1 MLSGS
6 LSHYRVR
13 HRRQCT
19 AAVTQPSS
27 IPLGPSDADV
37 PREDARKCV
46 EVAVTTQSRIPGF
59 RDESPADRLA
69 LAAKGTGIP
78 VEDLQVVTSGGLS
91 SEQAD
96 HMIENVVGVFGMPMG
111 VATNFTVNGGDV
123 LVPMATEEPSVVAAA
138 SNAARIARERG
149 GFRTSSSEPLMQA
162 QVQVL
167 DTVDPEGAR
176 LRLLEAREELVR
188 LADNQDP
195 QLVALGGG
203 MRDLHVRIVDAR
215 AGRYVVVHLV
225 VDVRD
230 AMGANAVNTMAE
242 AVAGRI
248 GEIAA
253 GRVLLRILTNKADT
267 RLARA
272 QAVFAADALGGAEV
286 VDNIMHAA
294 ALAEADPYRAA
305 THNKGIMNGISAV
318 VLATGND
325 TRAVEAG
332 AHSHAVGADG
342 RYTALSHFETNHDG
356 DLVGTLEVPM
366 PVGLVGGATK
376 VHVAAGTAVR
386 LLGVSTAPE
395 LAETI
400 TAVGLAQNL
409 AALRALATEGIQRG
423 HMSLHA
429 RNIAVSAGAT
439 ANEIPEVVGKLVAD
453 SAVREDKAAQVLAEL
468 RARDS

>member
-1 MLSGS
+1 ML
-6 LSHYRVR
+6 
-13 HRRQCT
+13 
-19 AAVTQPSS
+19 
-27 IPLGPSDADV
+27 
-37 PREDARKCV
+37 
-46 EVAVTTQSRIPGF
+46 
-59 RDESPADRLA
+59 
-69 LAAKGTGIP
+69 
-78 VEDLQVVTSGGLS
+78 TSGGLNAD
-91 SEQAD
+91 QAD
-96 HMIENVVGVFGMPMG
+96 HMIENVVGMFGIPIG
-111 VATNFTVNGGDV
+111 VATNFTVNNDDV

-149 GFRTSSSEPLMQA
+149 GFHTSSSEPLMQA

-167 DTVDPEGAR
+167 DVVDPDGAR
-176 LRLLEAREELVR
+176 LRLLEAREHLVR
-188 LADNQDP
+188 LADEQDP
-195 QLVALGGG
+195 QLVSFGGG
-203 MRDLHVRIVDAR
+203 VRDLQVRVVNSR

-242 AVAGRI
+242 AVAGQI
-248 GEIAA
+248 GEIAG
-253 GRVLLRILTNKADT
+253 GRALLRILSNKADR

-272 QAVFAADALGGAEV
+272 RAVFAADALGGGEV
-286 VDNIMHAA
+286 VDNIVHAA

-342 RYTALSHFETNHDG
+342 KYTALSHFEINRDG
-356 DLVGTLEVPM
+356 DLVGTLELPM

-376 VHVAAGTAVR
+376 VHPAAGTAVR
-386 LLGVSTAPE
+386 LLGVSAASE
-395 LAETI
+395 LAEII

-439 ANEIPEVVGKLVAD
+439 ADEIPKVVRRLVAD
-453 SAVREDKAAQVLAEL
+453 RAVRGDKAAQVLAEL
-468 RARDS
+468 RSQGS